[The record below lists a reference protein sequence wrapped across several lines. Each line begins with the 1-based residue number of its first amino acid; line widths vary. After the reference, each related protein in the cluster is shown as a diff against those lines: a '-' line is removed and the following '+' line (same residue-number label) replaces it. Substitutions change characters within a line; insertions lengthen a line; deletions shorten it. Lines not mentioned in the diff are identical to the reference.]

1 MTSTR
6 TLPESLAGCGVSCA
20 VAAQGSFQAPA
31 EAIKTLR
38 QKLEVIPGEPLAPSF
53 LKHLEEQTL
62 VGLEALGQAIRVH
75 GLSPSSF
82 LNWGV
87 LAAPRFLGRA
97 TLAFYL
103 QRYAVE
109 GAWGMSPHFI
119 PHRTLHSVSGAVS
132 LALHLHGPNFG
143 IDGGPGAAS
152 QSLLAAVAMLG
163 KGGLPGLWLLLTGWD
178 REPLSKPSATS
189 AGESPSE
196 RPPICQAVAL
206 ALVPV
211 PPGWTGL
218 QLRVTPGSL
227 ADSRGGVNG
236 LSSSERFFSLEE
248 LREALAG
255 AQGRV
260 GDQVWPLVGGGTV
273 TLGRGGKES
282 EP

>member
-1 MTSTR
+1 
-6 TLPESLAGCGVSCA
+6 
-20 VAAQGSFQAPA
+20 VAAQGSARAIA
-31 EAIKTLR
+31 EAIKSLR
-38 QKLEVIPGEPLAPSF
+38 QKLELVPGEPLAPSF
-53 LKHLEEQTL
+53 LKHLDEQTL
-62 VGLEALGQAIRVH
+62 VGLEAIGQAIRRH

-82 LNWGV
+82 RDWGV

-97 TLAFYL
+97 NLAFYL

-178 REPLSKPSATS
+178 REPLSKPSETP
-189 AGESPSE
+189 AGESQSE
-196 RPPICQAVAL
+196 APPVCQAVAL
-206 ALVPV
+206 ALVPE

-218 QLRVTPGSL
+218 HLCITPGVDGSP
-227 ADSRGGVNG
+227 SETNR
-236 LSSSERFFSLEE
+236 LSSSRGFFTLEE
-248 LREALAG
+248 LQEALAG
-255 AQGRV
+255 DLGRV
-260 GDQVWPLVGGGTV
+260 RGQTWSLVGGGTV
-273 TLGRGGKES
+273 ALGRGRRGEES